1 MRTFNRCL
9 ILLVILM
16 LLFNLVLLFLKLKGR

>member
-9 ILLVILM
+9 IILVILM
-16 LLFNLVLLFLKLKGR
+16 LLFNLVLLYLKLKGR

>member
-16 LLFNLVLLFLKLKGR
+16 LLFNLVLLFVKLKGR

>member
-1 MRTFNRCL
+1 MRTFTRCL

-16 LLFNLVLLFLKLKGR
+16 LLFNLVLLFVKLKGR